1 VVLTIEDGYNL
12 NCDEKLIKISF
23 FKLFETFLQLYV
35 EGKSFWALLANFF
48 FFLFHHHLLISKTNH
63 KKTINYKPDRFSE
76 KIFAE
81 FDRFLRES

>member
-1 VVLTIEDGYNL
+1 MYKHNSNGGTYTSH
-12 NCDEKLIKISF
+12 KIKISF

-48 FFLFHHHLLISKTNH
+48 FKFHHHLLISKTNH
-63 KKTINYKPDRFSE
+63 KKAMNYKPDQFSE

-81 FDRFLRES
+81 FDRFLLES